1 MNTPRKEI
9 AKFACGF
16 ETFHALVHAYFWL
29 SGTVI
34 MVFGIEFTAGWNIAG
49 LLVNGLLVVWFG
61 TYAWRSAVHSQ

>member
-1 MNTPRKEI
+1 MNTQRKEI

-34 MVFGIEFTAGWNIAG
+34 TVFGIEFTTGWNIAG
-49 LLVNGLLVVWFG
+49 LLVNGLLAVGFG
-61 TYAWRSAVHSQ
+61 TYAWRAPLRA